1 MLKAFFC
8 VNILVTSRQSIK
20 NQTMKSLLFT
30 FSLALFLS
38 CQNNSAQQNVES
50 KSNKSKIEQGLLNAD
65 PVEVALQNGQAR
77 AYFASGC
84 FWCVEAVY
92 ESIKGVDEVINGYSG
107 GHTLNPTYEASNT
120 GRTGHAEAV
129 EVIYDPTI
137 VNFLTL
143 VDVYFGSQNPIQVN
157 GQGPDTGSQYRSIIF
172 FQNDEQKQIIV
183 QKKEALSK
191 KLNKRL
197 AAEVMPFQ
205 KFWRGED
212 YHQNYERL
220 HPESGYIQ
228 RISIPRLN
236 RFKQKFAHLLKENH

>member
-20 NQTMKSLLFT
+20 NQTMKSFLFT

-50 KSNKSKIEQGLLNAD
+50 KSNKNKIEQGLLNAD
-65 PVEVALQNGQAR
+65 PVEVALQDGKAR

-137 VNFLTL
+137 VNFSTL

-236 RFKQKFAHLLKENH
+236 RFKQKFSHLLKENH